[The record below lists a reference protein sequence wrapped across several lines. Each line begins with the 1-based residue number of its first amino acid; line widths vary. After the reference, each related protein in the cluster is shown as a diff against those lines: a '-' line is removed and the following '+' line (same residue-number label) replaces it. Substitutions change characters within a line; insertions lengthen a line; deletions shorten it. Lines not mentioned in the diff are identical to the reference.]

1 MKGKNQRLS
10 KQLAGCFLSGNIRKQ
25 RTLKQ
30 KNDYFQNWALPDV
43 AFIENKS
50 REKKKMFN
58 HATDKKNRIFF
69 LSFESEKETQN
80 EHKLSC

>member
-30 KNDYFQNWALPDV
+30 KNDYFQNWAPPDV

-58 HATDKKNRIFF
+58 HATDKKTGFSF
-69 LSFESEKETQN
+69 CLLSPRKR
-80 EHKLSC
+80 HKMSTN

>member
-30 KNDYFQNWALPDV
+30 KNDYFQNLAPPDV

-50 REKKKMFN
+50 REKKMFN
-58 HATDKKNRIFF
+58 HATDKKTGF
-69 LSFESEKETQN
+69 SFCLFSSRKR
-80 EHKLSC
+80 HKMGTN

>member
-50 REKKKMFN
+50 REKK
-58 HATDKKNRIFF
+58 DV
-69 LSFESEKETQN
+69 
-80 EHKLSC
+80 

>member
-25 RTLKQ
+25 RTSKQ

-50 REKKKMFN
+50 RGKKRCLI
-58 HATDKKNRIFF
+58 TQQTKKPDF
-69 LSFESEKETQN
+69 LFVF
-80 EHKLSC
+80 

>member
-30 KNDYFQNWALPDV
+30 KNDYFQNLAPPDV

-50 REKKKMFN
+50 REKKN
-58 HATDKKNRIFF
+58 V
-69 LSFESEKETQN
+69 
-80 EHKLSC
+80 

>member
-30 KNDYFQNWALPDV
+30 KNDYFQNWAPPDV

-50 REKKKMFN
+50 REKK
-58 HATDKKNRIFF
+58 DV
-69 LSFESEKETQN
+69 
-80 EHKLSC
+80 

>member
-50 REKKKMFN
+50 RERKMFN